1 MRKIALIEDDADLF
15 ALVKYN
21 LEKEGFA
28 VVGVQTGRGVIDL
41 CRRERPD
48 LILLDIMLPDSD
60 GLEICKGI
68 RQHHE
73 LAHIPVIFLTARASE
88 TDRIV
93 GLELGANDYIVKPFF
108 IRELI
113 ARIKIQFRG
122 QTSATRVLK
131 AATLELDRSSC
142 EARLDGQ
149 PLTLTATEF
158 RLLEFLMSRPGVV
171 FSREQLLDAVWGHDR
186 AVTDRTVDVYIL
198 RLRQKIES
206 DPANPSLIRSVR
218 GFGYSFNNNVQH
230 AEDRPQR
237 DECNRACSISLTERK
252 IPRPSEPSSR
262 SSTLRTSARRGPR
275 CRAAARSFSAAVG
288 PAAYTSTRP
297 SSRLRAQPVRPSD
310 VAFCR
315 TKSRK
320 PTP

>member
-28 VVGVQTGRGVIDL
+28 VVGAQTGRGVIDL
-41 CRRERPD
+41 FRREKPD
-48 LILLDIMLPDSD
+48 LILLDIMLPEAD
-60 GLEICKGI
+60 GLDICKSI
-68 RQHHE
+68 RQNSE

-108 IRELI
+108 VRELI

-122 QTSATRVLK
+122 QVSATRVLK

-142 EARLDGQ
+142 EARLDGT

-171 FSREQLLDAVWGHDR
+171 YSREQLLDAVWGHDR

-198 RLRQKIES
+198 RLRQKIEA
-206 DPANPSLIRSVR
+206 DPANPLLIRSVR
-218 GFGYSFNNNVQH
+218 GFGYSFNNVVQP
-230 AEDRPQR
+230 E
-237 DECNRACSISLTERK
+237 E
-252 IPRPSEPSSR
+252 
-262 SSTLRTSARRGPR
+262 
-275 CRAAARSFSAAVG
+275 AAAENPKLAV
-288 PAAYTSTRP
+288 
-297 SSRLRAQPVRPSD
+297 AQS
-310 VAFCR
+310 VAL
-315 TKSRK
+315 
-320 PTP
+320 

>member
-1 MRKIALIEDDADLF
+1 MRKIALIEDDADLY

-21 LEKEGFA
+21 LEKEGFS
-28 VVGVQTGRGVIDL
+28 VVGAQTGRGVVDL

-60 GLEICKGI
+60 GLDLCKAI
-68 RQHHE
+68 RQHPE
-73 LAHIPVIFLTARASE
+73 LSHIPVIFLTARASE

-113 ARIKIQFRG
+113 ARVKIQFRG
-122 QTSATRVLK
+122 QTTATRVLK
-131 AATLELDRSSC
+131 AAALELDRSSC
-142 EARLDGQ
+142 QVRLENT

-198 RLRQKIES
+198 RLRQKIEA
-206 DPANPSLIRSVR
+206 DPANPLLIRSVR
-218 GFGYSFNNNVQH
+218 GFGYSFNNNVQQQQQ
-230 AEDRPQR
+230 EDVEQMR
-237 DECNRACSISLTERK
+237 
-252 IPRPSEPSSR
+252 
-262 SSTLRTSARRGPR
+262 
-275 CRAAARSFSAAVG
+275 SAAV
-288 PAAYTSTRP
+288 
-297 SSRLRAQPVRPSD
+297 
-310 VAFCR
+310 
-315 TKSRK
+315 
-320 PTP
+320 

>member
-1 MRKIALIEDDADLF
+1 MKKIVLIEDDADLF
-15 ALVKYN
+15 ALLKYN
-21 LEKEGFA
+21 LEKEGFIL
-28 VVGVQTGRGVIDL
+28 VGAQTGKGAIEL

-60 GLEICKGI
+60 GLDICKGI
-68 RQHHE
+68 RVHPE

-122 QTSATRVLK
+122 QTSASRLLK
-131 AATLELDRSSC
+131 AGALELDRSSC
-142 EARLDGQ
+142 RVRLNAQ
-149 PLTLTATEF
+149 PLSLTATEF

-198 RLRQKIES
+198 RLRQKIETEA
-206 DPANPSLIRSVR
+206 ANPQLIRSVR
-218 GFGYSFNNNVQH
+218 GFGYSFNDAVVQ
-230 AEDRPQR
+230 ED
-237 DECNRACSISLTERK
+237 ISE
-252 IPRPSEPSSR
+252 
-262 SSTLRTSARRGPR
+262 
-275 CRAAARSFSAAVG
+275 RAAV
-288 PAAYTSTRP
+288 T
-297 SSRLRAQPVRPSD
+297 V
-310 VAFCR
+310 
-315 TKSRK
+315 
-320 PTP
+320 